1 MRLDADHAERP
12 VCRVGR
18 DIYAGMEVAT
28 VAAYGSVGLATRCMR
43 IVFVNGWP
51 YVQIEMVDD
60 ADELARREEN
70 ARAAVEDLAW
80 RDIVDEWFDAGRI
93 EFIDR
98 CRGVQRS
105 LDRVGI
111 DLSSV
116 AVVLAAAGTL
126 AIDGPAKHF
135 TLTPGYLGA
144 GLFLEQHAPGAQ
156 REQALAALAG
166 ASPGSRE
173 PAELAR
179 SVADALGDAAQRV
192 QSLADVTSHSAT
204 AAQAL
209 DRYLALFGSRSLE
222 GFPDAPIMPSPLI

>member
-1 MRLDADHAERP
+1 MLGSSSVRARARLGARLGQSEMGAAVGSLAWDAPGVGRWRLDADHAERP

-98 CRGVQRS
+98 ALLAYRQHDTNAIGADPVSRRQS
-105 LDRVGI
+105 LGAQLRL
-111 DLSSV
+111 LSSR
-116 AVVLAAAGTL
+116 
-126 AIDGPAKHF
+126 AKDRDIKRIARQA
-135 TLTPGYLGA
+135 GYL
-144 GLFLEQHAPGAQ
+144 
-156 REQALAALAG
+156 
-166 ASPGSRE
+166 
-173 PAELAR
+173 AR
-179 SVADALGDAAQRV
+179 
-192 QSLADVTSHSAT
+192 HSAR
-204 AAQAL
+204 AL
-209 DRYLALFGSRSLE
+209 NAHERRICRLTHWLAPRNLLWRIAIFKCLKVLRDRGR
-222 GFPDAPIMPSPLI
+222 